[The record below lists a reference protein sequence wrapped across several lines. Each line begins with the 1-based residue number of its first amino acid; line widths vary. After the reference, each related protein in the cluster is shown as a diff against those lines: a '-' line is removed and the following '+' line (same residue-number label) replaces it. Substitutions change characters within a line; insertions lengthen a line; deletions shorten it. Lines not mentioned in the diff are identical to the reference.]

1 MEPIPKIPD
10 RSGKNVLLL
19 WLLALALIAGLN
31 ACGGH
36 EYDEELPQTEI
47 LAFTIEPSENL
58 MPGDTVTLTCKIKD
72 SLDTRFN
79 FYWSVDYGN
88 CTDTCRLHFDA
99 GDLFPAEKVMRSL
112 PKRWTQNR
120 NWVKWIV
127 PDCTGY
133 FAAYFYVDVT
143 NFNKEMT
150 AVDASRIIIINE
162 E

>member
-19 WLLALALIAGLN
+19 WLGAIALIAGLQ
-31 ACGGH
+31 ACGGN

-58 MPGDTVTLTCKIKD
+58 MPGDTVTMTCKIKD

-79 FYWSVDYGN
+79 FYWSVDYGFGGV
-88 CTDTCRLHFDA
+88 LLFDA
-99 GDLFPAEKVMRSL
+99 GDLFPAEKVGEGSR
-112 PKRWTQNR
+112 PRRWTQNR

-133 FAAYFYVDVT
+133 FSATFRVIPD
-143 NFNKEMT
+143 NFEYDGFITVNKT
-150 AVDASRIIIINE
+150 QTIIINE